1 MKECVSE
8 EVNETEIAKRMRV
21 EQIHVRLLH
30 SQMNDRK
37 RATLFHARESAR
49 GKQLSGNPTPTL
61 LMIGE

>member
-1 MKECVSE
+1 MSE

-37 RATLFHARESAR
+37 RATLFHALQSAR
-49 GKQLSGNPTPTL
+49 GTQLSGNSTPTL